1 METGSTRLNDMKPQS
16 LQLVLEEQ
24 VLALQQQM
32 AENQVVSWRKLK
44 SFQEAQQRQAALV
57 RKLQAKVLQYR
68 SWCQE
73 LEKRLEDTGGPIPP
87 PWESVEEP
95 NLEQLLIRLDEEQQR
110 CESLA
115 EVNTQLRLHVEKAD
129 VVNKAL
135 REDMEKLTV
144 DWSRAR
150 DELIRKESQWRMEQE
165 FFKGYLKGEHGRL
178 LNLWR
183 EVVTFRRHFLEMK
196 SATDRDLTE
205 LKAEHARL
213 SGSLLTCCLRLTV
226 GTQSR
231 ESSGSGRAD
240 RSEPPQ
246 LLLLL
251 AKTQELEKEAH
262 EKSQELIQLK
272 SQGDLEKAELQDRVT
287 ELSALLAHS
296 QKQNEEYEK
305 MLKALRETMEILVH
319 NPLFWKRIGSG
330 LVGSFSFINR

>member
-1 METGSTRLNDMKPQS
+1 METGSPGLNMKPQS
-16 LQLVLEEQ
+16 LQLVLEKQ

-32 AENQVVSWRKLK
+32 AENQAASWRKLK
-44 SFQEAQQRQAALV
+44 SSQEAQQRQATLV

-73 LEKRLEDTGGPIPP
+73 LEKHLEATGGPVPRQ
-87 PWESVEEP
+87 WEMEEP
-95 NLEQLLIRLDEEQQR
+95 NLEQLLIRLEEEQQR

-115 EVNTQLRLHVEKAD
+115 EVNTELRLHMERAD

-135 REDMEKLTV
+135 REDVEKLTV

-150 DELIRKESQWRMEQE
+150 DELMRKESQWQMEQE

-178 LNLWR
+178 LSLWR

-205 LKAEHARL
+205 LKAEYARL

-226 GTQSR
+226 GTHSR
-231 ESSGSGRAD
+231 ESTGSGKMD
-240 RSEPPQ
+240 ESEPAQ
-246 LLLLL
+246 LLMLL
-251 AKTQELEKEAH
+251 AKTQALEKEAH
-262 EKSQELIQLK
+262 ERSQELLQLK

-287 ELSALLAHS
+287 ELSALLTQS
-296 QKQNEEYEK
+296 QKQNEDYEK
-305 MLKALRETMEILVH
+305 MVKTLRETVENLVYDS
-319 NPLFWKRIGSG
+319 LFKEVGSG
-330 LVGSFSFINR
+330 FVGSLLLMDRL